1 MMQAREGRTAKRIL
15 VPITAGLTA
24 DHALAAV
31 NAARIARKSGGVV
44 RLAYLAP
51 MPAPRV
57 DHLDRVVADADREMA
72 RITSV
77 AQEHLGALAAAL
89 EGVLV
94 ETVVRFGRP
103 GRELAIEASAF
114 EADLI
119 ALAAPA
125 GPRLRTRI
133 RAWQLR
139 RVAEGLEIPL
149 IVFPLPASGG
159 GARARD
165 AVAAPALR

>member
-77 AQEHLGALAAAL
+77 AQEHLGALATAL
-89 EGVLV
+89 EGVPV
-94 ETVVRFGRP
+94 EYGR
-103 GRELAIEASAF
+103 S
-114 EADLI
+114 
-119 ALAAPA
+119 
-125 GPRLRTRI
+125 LRT
-133 RAWQLR
+133 
-139 RVAEGLEIPL
+139 
-149 IVFPLPASGG
+149 
-159 GARARD
+159 AR
-165 AVAAPALR
+165 P